1 MRGFT
6 PTNKGGRVQGWKKF
20 KPCLSWGTN
29 SFEVDFKFKR
39 QLDSCKTSTSS
50 LEVEVLAIL
59 NFEGV
64 GGRKKVPLFKRGDA
78 KSFTLS

>member
-1 MRGFT
+1 M
-6 PTNKGGRVQGWKKF
+6 QGWKKF

-29 SFEVDFKFKR
+29 SFGVDFKFKR
-39 QLDSCKTSTSS
+39 QLDST